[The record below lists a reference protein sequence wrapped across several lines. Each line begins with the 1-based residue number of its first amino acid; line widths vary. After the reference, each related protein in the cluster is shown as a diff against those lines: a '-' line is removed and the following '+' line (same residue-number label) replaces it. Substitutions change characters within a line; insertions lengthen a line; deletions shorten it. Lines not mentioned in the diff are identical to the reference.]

1 MKRLLVA
8 VMVGSLVLNVAT
20 VPVSAAKRKKPNRV
34 ERTIEAPYEA
44 PAAGVA
50 VGGEF
55 YGACKHGDG
64 AGCILI
70 TPKPGELFARVEI
83 ADALSLPVHGFITD
97 IEANHIVAE
106 FCGTTEK
113 TVFLGSDEQFLVWV
127 FAGPCSDGTPAMA
140 SSGTITTVL
149 SNLP

>member
-1 MKRLLVA
+1 MRRIVVLLLIA
-8 VMVGSLVLNVAT
+8 SLSASIAAT
-20 VPVSAAKRKKPNRV
+20 SAEAAKRKNPRRV
-34 ERTIEAPYEA
+34 ERTVEATYA
-44 PAAGVA
+44 SPAAGVG

-64 AGCILI
+64 AGCVLI
-70 TPKPGELFARVEI
+70 TPNPGELFARVEI

-97 IEANHIVAE
+97 LQANHIVAE

-127 FAGPCSDGTPAMA
+127 FADPCNDGTPAMA
-140 SSGTITTVL
+140 SSGTVTTVL